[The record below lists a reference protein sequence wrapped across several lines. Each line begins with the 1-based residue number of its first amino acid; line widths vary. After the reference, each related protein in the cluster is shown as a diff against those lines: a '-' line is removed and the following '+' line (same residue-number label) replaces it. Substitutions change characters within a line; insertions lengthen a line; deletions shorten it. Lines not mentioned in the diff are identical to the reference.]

1 MIDAPDAVTVERPEA
16 GPWALIERSTG
27 RVVYHPR
34 DRRRQARLELTL
46 PSGALLIH
54 DLHAGLVLRTTYF
67 ASFDWQRSQPIG
79 RALGDRATVK
89 RQQAGATWFRVST
102 QEVYDEADTLVEA
115 TVRLVEQY
123 VGTEA
128 VRTAELPRN
137 ANAGQGSA
145 I

>member
-1 MIDAPDAVTVERPEA
+1 MIDEPDSVTVEHPEA
-16 GPWALIERSTG
+16 GPWALIERSAG

-34 DRRRQARLELTL
+34 DRRRQARLALTL

-54 DLHAGLVLRTTYF
+54 DLHAGLVLRTSYF
-67 ASFDWQRSQPIG
+67 ASFDWQRTRPIG
-79 RALGDRATVK
+79 RALGDRAIIK
-89 RQQAGATWFRVST
+89 RQQAGATWFRVSI
-102 QEVYDEADTLVEA
+102 QEVYDEADALVEA

-123 VGTEA
+123 VGTET
-128 VRTAELPRN
+128 VRTAEPPPG